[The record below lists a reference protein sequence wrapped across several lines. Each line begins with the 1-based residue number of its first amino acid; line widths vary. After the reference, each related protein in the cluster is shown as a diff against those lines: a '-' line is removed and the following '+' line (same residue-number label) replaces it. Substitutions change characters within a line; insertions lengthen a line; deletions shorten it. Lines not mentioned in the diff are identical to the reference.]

1 MKRAFTLLAFTCLLL
16 NSQNSFAKIWRVNN
30 NPDVAADFTSLQ
42 AAHDGAAAGDT
53 LHIEGSPNGYGG
65 VTISKKL
72 TILGAGY
79 FLDENPNTQALQQSS
94 KVAGFTFNAGSSGS
108 QIMGLDF
115 QGNSVTIYVD
125 DIVIRR
131 NKFCAPANGAYD
143 YYVGV
148 INVQYRNNNGATGA
162 NNIIISQNFGVKV
175 AVNYPST
182 GILITNNYI
191 TNEAYFGEG
200 NTQNCLYISANA
212 IALVQNNVFRRGKVS
227 ANNSNFS
234 NNIMNLGQF
243 EGVGNLYS
251 NNIANGTQFGTDNGN
266 KANVTMTS
274 VFVGA
279 GTGVSSEGEWKL
291 KAGSPAIA
299 AGYGS
304 TAQNII
310 DCGMYGG
317 TNAYI
322 LAGLPPMPVVYSFE
336 VQPIGSNTDP
346 IDVKVKVKSAG
357 N

>member
-1 MKRAFTLLAFTCLLL
+1 MALSCLLL

-30 NPDVAADFTSLQ
+30 NPDVVADFTTLQ
-42 AAHDGAAAGDT
+42 AAHDGANAGDT
-53 LHIEGSPNGYGG
+53 LHIEGSPNSYGG
-65 VTISKKL
+65 LSLNKKL
-72 TILGAGY
+72 IILGAGY

-94 KVAGFTFNAGSSGS
+94 KVAGFTFSGGSNGS

-115 QGNSVTIYVD
+115 QANAINIYTD

-131 NKFCAPANGAYD
+131 NKFSSPANNVFD

-148 INVQYRNNNGATGA
+148 INIQYRNNNGATGA

-191 TNEAYFGEG
+191 ANEAYYGEA
-200 NTQNCLYISANA
+200 NTQNCLYVSANA
-212 IALVQNNVFRRGKVS
+212 IVLVQNNVFRRGKVS

-234 NNIMNLGQF
+234 NNIMYLGQF

-251 NNIANGTQFGTDNGN
+251 NNIASGTQFGTDNGN
-266 KANVTMTS
+266 KANVAMTN
-274 VFVGA
+274 VFVGE
-279 GTGVSSEGEWKL
+279 GTGVTTEGQWKL

-304 TAQNII
+304 TAQNPI
-310 DCGMYGG
+310 DCGFYGG
-317 TNAYI
+317 TNAYV